1 MADRAAGLRSL
12 PSPPPA
18 LSAQRAADL
27 AREHGLRQ
35 VGVRPPLRRY
45 LRDTWRMRQFLWT
58 LSSAESYAKNQ
69 NNHLGQLWSVLNPI
83 LLVGCYFF
91 VFGVIINTRGGTQNY
106 LAFLTVGIFLFGST
120 ATCLTK
126 GCRAIIGNLGLIRAL
141 EFPRCIL
148 PLSVTLSELIANLPA
163 YGVLLVMMLITGERP
178 TLMWVLF
185 VPAVVVH
192 SLINTGM
199 VLFAARVVNGSRDL
213 ANLVN
218 MVTRLLR
225 YVSGVFFSIDHYTSG
240 NEALAS
246 LLGYQPFALALTLP
260 REALMGEM
268 GFHALNW
275 LIGLGWAVLLPVA
288 GLIFFWRGES
298 TYGRG

>member
-1 MADRAAGLRSL
+1 MADRAAAVRSL
-12 PSPPPA
+12 GDPPPA
-18 LSAQRAADL
+18 LSAEEAAEL
-27 AREHGLRQ
+27 ARRHGLRQ

-58 LSSAESYAKNQ
+58 LSSSQSYAKNQ

-91 VFGVIINTRGGTQNY
+91 VFGVIINTSRGVDNFLG
-106 LAFLTVGIFLFGST
+106 FLTVGIFLFGST

-148 PLSVTLSELIANLPA
+148 PLSVALSELIANLPA
-163 YGVLLVMMLITGERP
+163 YGVLLVLMLLTGEQP
-178 TLMWVLF
+178 GVTWLLF
-185 VPAVVVH
+185 VPAVLVH
-192 SLINTGM
+192 ALINTGM
-199 VLFAARVVNGSRDL
+199 VLFAARIVNGSRDL

-225 YVSGVFFSIDHYTSG
+225 YVSGVFFSIDHYTQG

-246 LLGYQPFALALTLP
+246 LLSYQPFAISLTLP
-260 REALMGEM
+260 REALLGEM
-268 GFHALNW
+268 GFHAINW
-275 LIGLGWAVLLPVA
+275 LIGLGWAILLPAA
-288 GLIFFWRGES
+288 GLLFFWRGES